1 VPTFKYFL
9 LAGQTEIESGSA
21 AWKVALPICR
31 LSASGEGQSGGEATA
46 TRGDYF
52 EALRAFLEE
61 SPHHRLAD
69 AVSRTL
75 GRPVAFADLDTVD
88 ICLEKHGQFYH
99 PARVR
104 VVAAD
109 QEMAFV
115 VNAAFTEAGRAL
127 IVTDFEN
134 LRRLTHEF
142 PCRFVPQVYHLGEV
156 RTGFDRQNRQWT
168 LFIGQWLEGYHEF
181 HLQRT
186 PSGGGV
192 RMVVW
197 DPGRGGVALTRNQ
210 TAFVYRL
217 AARILTATYNL
228 CTSEQVGAWHHA
240 AGDFVLRTVPAMDL
254 KLVTVRQY
262 RPLLKDM
269 ETDIETVFQTLL
281 LFLLNLSVR
290 TRIDRDRGTGD
301 LLWAAELAV
310 PSTIGGFF
318 EGLDLQ
324 VRHGWLP
331 EELPGLFRSYLQ
343 ALTRAAMADL
353 LVAVVE
359 KSFAAG
365 AESGWVHRYL
375 HAHACA
381 LQSAM

>member
-1 VPTFKYFL
+1 VPTFRYFL
-9 LAGQTEIESGSA
+9 LDGKSEIKSGSA
-21 AWKVALPICR
+21 AWKRPLPTCR
-31 LSASGEGQSGGEATA
+31 AAANGEVQGGGKATV

-61 SPHHRLAD
+61 APHHRLVY
-69 AVSRTL
+69 AVSRRIR
-75 GRPVAFADLDTVD
+75 RPITFADLDAVD

-127 IVTDFEN
+127 IGTDFEN
-134 LRRLTHEF
+134 LRRLTHEL
-142 PCRFVPQVYHLGEV
+142 PYRFVPQVYHLGDV
-156 RTGFDRQNRQWT
+156 RSGFDQQAQKWT
-168 LFIGQWLEGYHEF
+168 LFLGQWLEGYHEF

-186 PSGGGV
+186 SSGSGV

-197 DPGRGGVALTRNQ
+197 DPRRGSVRLTRNQ
-210 TAFVYRL
+210 TASVYRL
-217 AARILTATYNL
+217 AAKILTATYNL
-228 CTSEQVGAWHHA
+228 WTSEQVGTWHHA
-240 AGDFVLRTVPAMDL
+240 AGDFVLRTAPTMDL

-262 RPLLKDM
+262 RPLIKGM
-269 ETDIETVFQTLL
+269 QTDIETVFQALL

-301 LLWAAELAV
+301 LLWAAEPAV
-310 PSTIGGFF
+310 PATVDGFF
-318 EGLDLQ
+318 EGLALQ
-324 VRHGWLP
+324 ALHGRVP
-331 EELPGLFRSYLQ
+331 EELPGLFRSYLKD
-343 ALTRAAMADL
+343 LSEAATADL
-353 LVAVVE
+353 VAAVVE

-365 AESGWVHRYL
+365 AESVWVHRHL
-375 HAHACA
+375 NAHARA
-381 LQSAM
+381 LQSAI